1 METKE
6 LLEKAFKELESM
18 KEEISKDSGY
28 SIKDE
33 CVELKCILDGDKI
46 VKNYEVKI
54 SIKKNNRTKPQGVK
68 IR

>member
-28 SIKDE
+28 ST
-33 CVELKCILDGDKI
+33 
-46 VKNYEVKI
+46 KN
-54 SIKKNNRTKPQGVK
+54 
-68 IR
+68 

>member
-18 KEEISKDSGY
+18 KEEIAKDSGY

>member
-33 CVELKCILDGDKI
+33 GVELKCILDGDKI

>member
-1 METKE
+1 
-6 LLEKAFKELESM
+6 M

-33 CVELKCILDGDKI
+33 GVELKCILDGDKI

-54 SIKKNNRTKPQGVK
+54 SIKKK
-68 IR
+68 IL